1 MFDVNFT
8 NQLFENLVSRPGLN
22 QSTSDPSDVT
32 DFDTVEQERIVSSL
46 DMSTVD
52 SSVYTSVGN
61 QLISEGRA
69 GVVILAGG

>member
-1 MFDVNFT
+1 VFDVNFT

-61 QLISEGRA
+61 QLITEGRV

>member
-1 MFDVNFT
+1 MNFT
-8 NQLFENLVSRPGLN
+8 NQLFENLVSRSGLN

-61 QLISEGRA
+61 QLITEGRV